1 MDDYGFN
8 IDNWEYFCSFSKW
21 YPDIFLDLIKPPKG
35 GLNLHLDQRIY
46 LRVMLR
52 FTSFYGVFPRGYGK
66 TFDEV
71 LASMLACVF
80 FPEISISLSAQ
91 TKENASDLLKD
102 KYAEIIRFYPML
114 KNEIDKANFAKGDAL
129 KRKEW
134 RTGNETIFDDGLS
147 KYFDCAM
154 GMD

>member
-1 MDDYGFN
+1 MLRTFSN
-8 IDNWEYFCSFSKW
+8 FCSYSRWF
-21 YPDIFLDLIKPPKG
+21 PDSFLDLTKPPKG

-71 LASMLACVF
+71 LASMLACIF

-91 TKENASDLLKD
+91 TKENAADLLKD
-102 KYAEIIRFYPML
+102 KYNEILRFYPLL

-129 KRKEW
+129 VVFKNGSRLDNLANSQTSKGQRSKRINIS
-134 RTGNETIFDDGLS
+134 GVS
-147 KYFDCAM
+147 
-154 GMD
+154 